1 MAKKIILDCDPG
13 HDDAVALLLALGN
26 PEIELIGVT
35 TVGGNQSLDKV
46 THNARA
52 VLEKAHATDIP
63 VYAGCDR
70 PIVRPQEVAASIHGE
85 TGLDGVELPVP
96 TRPLEDK
103 HAVKYIVDTIMNSE
117 PGTITLVPTGPLT
130 NIALA
135 CRLEPRIVERVK
147 EVVLMGGGYH
157 VGNWSAVAEF
167 NIKVD
172 PEAAHIVFNEP
183 WPLTMV
189 GLDLTHQ
196 ALCTPEVEEKIK
208 ALGTEASEF
217 VVGLMGFFRKAT
229 NSLDT
234 FKAKYAKVETNV
246 DKIEAVL
253 EGHQVQL
260 LKDIAM
266 LDKMYEMNLVYF
278 KELTMYILAGKKKLA
293 EVRANELPALIEK
306 AKKSGLPED
315 AQAAKDLDDMCT
327 RFEKKLYDLELTRNI
342 SVQMSPQIRLIQS
355 NDTMMAEKIQT
366 SIVNTIPLWK
376 SQMVLALGLAHS
388 QQAIEAQRAVTD
400 MTNELLKKNAAT
412 LKQGT
417 IAAAKES
424 ERGIVDIETLQQTN
438 RSLIETLD
446 EVVKIQ
452 NEGREK
458 RAAAETELGRIEGE
472 LKAKLLEIAR

>member
-1 MAKKIILDCDPG
+1 MEEKQTAPALTLEPDLSVPAVPTLTLDPEPAPPAQEEKKPAVEPEPM
-13 HDDAVALLLALGN
+13 DAGLS
-26 PEIELIGVT
+26 PEEKKAVDEFAEKIDLRNS
-35 TVGGNQSLDKV
+35 TV
-46 THNARA
+46 
-52 VLEKAHATDIP
+52 VLQ
-63 VYAGCDR
+63 YG
-70 PIVRPQEVAASIHGE
+70 AASQKKVADFSSSTLENIRTKDLGE
-85 TGLDGVELPVP
+85 VGEMVTGLVTELKSFDA
-96 TRPLEDK
+96 TE
-103 HAVKYIVDTIMNSE
+103 
-117 PGTITLVPTGPLT
+117 
-130 NIALA
+130 
-135 CRLEPRIVERVK
+135 
-147 EVVLMGGGYH
+147 
-157 VGNWSAVAEF
+157 
-167 NIKVD
+167 
-172 PEAAHIVFNEP
+172 EAPKGI
-183 WPLTMV
+183 
-189 GLDLTHQ
+189 
-196 ALCTPEVEEKIK
+196 
-208 ALGTEASEF
+208 
-217 VVGLMGFFRKAT
+217 MGFFRKAT

-438 RSLIETLD
+438 RSLIETL
-446 EVVKIQ
+446 
-452 NEGREK
+452 RPK
-458 RAAAETELGRIEGE
+458 RSWAASRAS
-472 LKAKLLEIAR
+472 